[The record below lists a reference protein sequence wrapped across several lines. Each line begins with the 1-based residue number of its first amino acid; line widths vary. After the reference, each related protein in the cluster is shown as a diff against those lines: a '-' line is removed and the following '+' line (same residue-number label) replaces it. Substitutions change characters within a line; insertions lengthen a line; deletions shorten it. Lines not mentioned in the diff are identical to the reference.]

1 MKKEQTIYII
11 GAGISGLIAA
21 YELERAGFSPIILEA
36 SDGVGGRVRT
46 DEFKGFLLDRGF
58 QVLLTAYPEA
68 QRYLDYEALHLKN
81 FEPGALILKPGDA
94 FSISDPLRN
103 PGKTLSMAFSPVGS
117 LFDKIKIYQLTQSL
131 KQKTEEEIFSEK
143 STTTFQFLKDY
154 GFSDKIINNFFKPFF
169 RGIFLE
175 NELSTSS
182 RMFKFV
188 FKMFSQGFAAVPEK
202 GMQAIPEQLKEKL
215 TKSQIRLNTPVKQ
228 VEYGKIY
235 LSSGDVLEADSI
247 IIASRP
253 DRILP
258 QLQGQ
263 FKPSRKVVN
272 MYFSIEHSFIAQPKI
287 ALVTDDQFLI
297 NNLVFMTDVS
307 SAYSHNNK
315 ALLSVSITKPV
326 EVDDKLAKLV
336 AIELSALT
344 KISAEFF
351 EHVKTYIIENAL
363 PDVDDMA
370 YSLAAGN
377 TKVSDGVFLAGDYM
391 LNGSINAA
399 MTAGRKA
406 AEAVIS
412 SYQTVH

>member
-1 MKKEQTIYII
+1 MKNEQRIYII

-21 YELERAGFSPIILEA
+21 YELERAGYSPIILES
-36 SDGVGGRVRT
+36 SDDIGGRVRT
-46 DEFKGFLLDRGF
+46 DEYKGFLLDRGF

-68 QRYLDYEALHLKN
+68 QRYLDYEALNLKK

-103 PGKTLSMAFSPVGS
+103 PGKLLTMAFSPVGS
-117 LFDKIKIYQLTQSL
+117 VLDKIKIYQLTQAL
-131 KQKTEEEIFSEK
+131 KKKTEEEIFTEPSM
-143 STTTFQFLKDY
+143 TTHQFLKEY
-154 GFSDKIINNFFKPFF
+154 GFSEKIINNFFRPFF

-175 NELSTSS
+175 NELNTSS
-182 RMFKFV
+182 RMFQFV
-188 FKMFSQGFAAVPEK
+188 FKMFSQGFAAIPEK
-202 GMQAIPEQLKEKL
+202 GMQAIPEQLRQKL
-215 TKSQIRLNTPVKQ
+215 NKSQIRLNTPVKQ
-228 VEYGKIY
+228 VENGKIHM
-235 LSSGDVLEADSI
+235 LTGEVLEADSI

-253 DRILP
+253 DKILP

-263 FKPSRKVVN
+263 FKPARKVIN
-272 MYFSIEHSFIAQPKI
+272 LYFSLEHSFIAQPKI
-287 ALVTDDQFLI
+287 ALVTDEQFLI

-307 SAYSHNNK
+307 KAYSQNKK

-326 EVDDKLAKLV
+326 EVNDKLAKLV

-344 KISAEFF
+344 KINAEYF
-351 EHVKTYIIENAL
+351 EHIKTYEIQDAL
-363 PDVDDMA
+363 PDLDDMA

-406 AEAVIS
+406 AEAVILHL
-412 SYQTVH
+412 QPVH

>member
-1 MKKEQTIYII
+1 MKNEQRIYII

-21 YELERAGFSPIILEA
+21 YELERAGYSPIILES
-36 SDGVGGRVRT
+36 SDDIGGRVRT
-46 DEFKGFLLDRGF
+46 DEYKGFLLDRGF

-68 QRYLDYEALHLKN
+68 QRYLDYEALNLKK

-103 PGKTLSMAFSPVGS
+103 PGKLLTMAFSPVGS
-117 LFDKIKIYQLTQSL
+117 VLDKIKIYQLTQAL
-131 KQKTEEEIFSEK
+131 KKKTEEEIFTEPSM
-143 STTTFQFLKDY
+143 TTHQFLKEY
-154 GFSDKIINNFFKPFF
+154 GFSEKIINNFFRPFF

-175 NELSTSS
+175 NELNTSS
-182 RMFKFV
+182 RMFQFV
-188 FKMFSQGFAAVPEK
+188 FKMFSQGFAAIPEK
-202 GMQAIPEQLKEKL
+202 GMQAIPEQLRQKL
-215 TKSQIRLNTPVKQ
+215 NKSQIRLNTPVKH
-228 VEYGKIY
+228 VENGKIH
-235 LSSGDVLEADSI
+235 LLTGEVLEADSI

-253 DRILP
+253 DKILP

-263 FKPSRKVVN
+263 FKPARKVVN
-272 MYFSIEHSFIAQPKI
+272 LYFSLEHSFIAQPKI
-287 ALVTDDQFLI
+287 ALVTDEQFLI

-307 SAYSHNNK
+307 KAYSKNKK

-326 EVDDKLAKLV
+326 EVNDKLAKLV

-344 KISAEFF
+344 KINAEYF
-351 EHVKTYIIENAL
+351 EHIKTYEIQDAL
-363 PDVDDMA
+363 PDLDDMA

-406 AEAVIS
+406 AEAVILHL
-412 SYQTVH
+412 QPVH